1 MTKAYTKTVKFD
13 DGNKTVKVGATK
25 IERDFKNSIYAEPI
39 AQDTKGA
46 DPKNALLNLQRVKR
60 NWVITAKLDDPF
72 SDKVDGSG
80 DKEQALDNLLDI
92 YLSQEIVTLT
102 IGPRTHEGFLKNL
115 NVTEKATQDGTTY
128 TMKIEFIKGS
138 NIEETQI

>member
-39 AQDTKGA
+39 AQDQTG
-46 DPKNALLNLQRVKR
+46 DEPENALLNLQRVKR
-60 NWVITAKLDDPF
+60 NWVINARLDDPF
-72 SDKVDGSG
+72 ADKVDGAG
-80 DKEQALDNLLDI
+80 DKEQTFDNLLDI
-92 YLSQEIVTLT
+92 YLSQRIVTLT

-115 NVTEKATQDGTTY
+115 NVVEKANEDASTY
-128 TMKIEFIKGS
+128 TMKIEFIKGT
-138 NIEETQI
+138 NIQEEEV

>member
-1 MTKAYTKTVKFD
+1 MTKTYTKTVKFD

-25 IERDFKNSIYAEPI
+25 IERDFKNSLYSSPL
-39 AQDTKGA
+39 AQDKTGDA
-46 DPKNALLNLQRVKR
+46 ETLIMNLLRVKR

-92 YLSQEIVTLT
+92 YLSQKRVELT
-102 IGPRTHEGFLKNL
+102 IGPRTHKGFLKNL
-115 NVTEKATQDGTTY
+115 NVTEKASQDGTTY
-128 TMKIEFIKGS
+128 TMKIEFIKGKDIQE
-138 NIEETQI
+138 N